1 MIIFRKPKREINQ
14 INSPSKYMKQ
24 YHHVEHNKAILRSRG
39 FRIFK
44 GWDRYGPNLLG
55 TDSNNQ
61 RIAYDWEDHL
71 WMRRNKEVPVVYVTE
86 PYPEHVDGKAIT
98 ELAELIK
105 KDWHVQISEGLS
117 IHNPGQTVP
126 IWITQNSVIT
136 DYDLLDS
143 YTNCGE
149 DCIYC

>member
-1 MIIFRKPKREINQ
+1 M
-14 INSPSKYMKQ
+14 
-24 YHHVEHNKAILRSRG
+24 L
-39 FRIFK
+39 
-44 GWDRYGPNLLG
+44 
-55 TDSNNQ
+55 
-61 RIAYDWEDHL
+61 
-71 WMRRNKEVPVVYVTE
+71 RNKEVPVVYVTE

-143 YTNCGE
+143 YTNCGD